1 MTSTRMNR
9 RTFLQAAGVVA
20 ATCATGSRA
29 AASTPAARIV
39 VIGGGFGGATAAKY
53 LRMWSPDLE
62 VTLVERDR
70 EFVSCPLS
78 NRVLAGTAT
87 LADLSRGYGD
97 LADRHGV
104 RVVHDEAVHIDP
116 EKRSVRLATGT
127 VLPYDR
133 LILSPGVDLDYG
145 ALPGLRTAD
154 AQRVVPAAWK
164 AGPDTVALRRQV
176 EAMRQ
181 GGTFVI
187 TVPLI
192 PYRCPPGPYERA
204 CQVASHLVR
213 HNPRAKVLILDANE
227 KVASKEALFRRAW
240 ADLYP
245 GMVEHVPGSELVD
258 VDVANLTAKLQF
270 DDVRADVLNVIPPMK
285 AASIA
290 ARAGVVTANG
300 RWCEVDFRTYESTVQ
315 RGIHLLGDAILAA
328 PLMPKSGHMANQHAK
343 VCAAAI
349 IALLHED
356 PLHDL
361 PVINNTCYSFVSET
375 DVVHIASV
383 HRYDPERRTMIVTP
397 GSGGLSPGPSEL
409 EGRYAEAW
417 ARNIWADMLG

>member
-1 MTSTRMNR
+1 MASTRMNR
-9 RTFLQAAGVVA
+9 RTFLLTTGAVA
-20 ATCATGSRA
+20 ATVATAPRA

-53 LRMWSPDLE
+53 LRMWSPDLQ

-78 NRVLAGTAT
+78 NRVLAGMAT
-87 LADLSRGYGD
+87 LTDLTRGYGD

-116 EKRSVRLATGT
+116 ERRSVRLASGT

-145 ALPGLRTAD
+145 ALPGLQSAD
-154 AQRVVPAAWK
+154 ARRVVPAAWK
-164 AGPDTVALRRQV
+164 AGLDTVALRRQI
-176 EAMRQ
+176 EAMRP

-204 CQVASHLVR
+204 CQVASYFKR

-245 GMVEHVPGSELVD
+245 GMVEHVPASELVD

-270 DDVRADVLNVIPPMK
+270 DEVRADVLNVVPPMK
-285 AASIA
+285 AAAIA
-290 ARAGVVTANG
+290 ARAGAVTANG
-300 RWCEVDFRTYESTVQ
+300 RWCEIDFRTYESTVQ
-315 RGIHLLGDAILAA
+315 PGIHLLGDAILAA

-349 IALLHED
+349 IALVHGDSVED
-356 PLHDL
+356 V

-375 DVVHIASV
+375 EVVHIASV

-397 GSGGLSPGPSEL
+397 GSAGLSTGPSEL

-417 ARNIWADMLG
+417 ARNIWSDMLG